1 LKNLNISRKDISDTT
16 LDGDNQLPV
25 FVAIIDDEVD
35 LACLFK
41 EALSQI
47 DGVQVFAFTDP
58 LLALEHFQTNH
69 RNYSVVISDYRMP
82 TMTGMELLS
91 TVKDVNPAVTRIMMS
106 AFEIQDE
113 LFQEFKCVDKFLQ
126 KPVLMTDLINEV
138 RMLVSKMQIADT
150 NRIS

>member
-1 LKNLNISRKDISDTT
+1 
-16 LDGDNQLPV
+16 V
-25 FVAIIDDEVD
+25 FIAIIDDEPD

-47 DGVQVFAFTDP
+47 DGAEVFAFTDP

-69 RNYSVVISDYRMP
+69 QNYMVIISDYRMP
-82 TMTGMELLS
+82 SMTGIELLS
-91 TVKDVNPAVTRIMMS
+91 KIKDINPAVTRIMMS

-113 LFQEFKCVDKFLQ
+113 LFQEFRCVDKFLQ

-138 RMLVSKMQIADT
+138 RMLVSKIQILGT

>member
-1 LKNLNISRKDISDTT
+1 MFI
-16 LDGDNQLPV
+16 
-25 FVAIIDDEVD
+25 AIIDDEPD

-47 DGVQVFAFTDP
+47 DGVEVFAFTDP

-69 RNYSVVISDYRMP
+69 QNYMVIISDYRMP
-82 TMTGMELLS
+82 SMTGIELLS
-91 TVKDVNPAVTRIMMS
+91 KIKEVNPAVTRIMMS

-113 LFQEFKCVDKFLQ
+113 LFQECNCVDKFLQ
-126 KPVLMTDLINEV
+126 KPVMMTDLINEV
-138 RMLVSKMQIADT
+138 RKLLNPIQIPNP

>member
-1 LKNLNISRKDISDTT
+1 VGVLDTT
-16 LDGDNQLPV
+16 LDSDNQQPV
-25 FVAIIDDEVD
+25 FVAVIDDETD
-35 LACLFK
+35 LAYLFK
-41 EALSQI
+41 DALSQI

-91 TVKDVNPAVTRIMMS
+91 RIKEVNPAVIGIMMS

-113 LFQEFKCVDKFLQ
+113 LFNECDCVDKFLQ
-126 KPVLMTDLINEV
+126 KPISIVKLIDEIE
-138 RMLVSKMQIADT
+138 MLV
-150 NRIS
+150 NRLRVPNKNRPTQHKPHCES

>member
-1 LKNLNISRKDISDTT
+1 VDVLDTT
-16 LDGDNQLPV
+16 LDSDNQQPV
-25 FVAIIDDEVD
+25 FVAVIDDETD
-35 LACLFK
+35 LAYLFK
-41 EALSQI
+41 DALSQI

-91 TVKDVNPAVTRIMMS
+91 RIKDVNPAVIGIMMS

-113 LFQEFKCVDKFLQ
+113 LFNECDCVDKFLQ
-126 KPVLMTDLINEV
+126 KPISIVKLIDEV
-138 RMLVSKMQIADT
+138 EMLV
-150 NRIS
+150 NRLRVPNKNCPT

>member
-1 LKNLNISRKDISDTT
+1 MFI
-16 LDGDNQLPV
+16 
-25 FVAIIDDEVD
+25 AIIDDEPD

-47 DGVQVFAFTDP
+47 DGAEVFAFTDP

-69 RNYSVVISDYRMP
+69 QNYMVIISDYRMP
-82 TMTGMELLS
+82 SMTGIELLS
-91 TVKDVNPAVTRIMMS
+91 KIKDVNPAVTRIMMS

-113 LFQEFKCVDKFLQ
+113 LFQEFRCVDKFLQ
-126 KPVLMTDLINEV
+126 KPILMTDLINEV
-138 RMLVSKMQIADT
+138 RMLVSKIQILGT

>member
-1 LKNLNISRKDISDTT
+1 MR
-16 LDGDNQLPV
+16 DNQSPV
-25 FVAIIDDEVD
+25 FVAVIDDEVD
-35 LACLFK
+35 LAYLFK

-58 LLALEHFQTNH
+58 LLALEHFKANH
-69 RNYSVVISDYRMP
+69 QNYRVVISDYRMP

-91 TVKDVNPAVTRIMMS
+91 KIKDVNPAVTRIMMS

-113 LFQEFKCVDKFLQ
+113 LFQECKCVDKFLQ

-138 RMLVSKMQIADT
+138 RMLVSKMQILGT

>member
-1 LKNLNISRKDISDTT
+1 MECN
-16 LDGDNQLPV
+16 NQSPV
-25 FVAIIDDEVD
+25 FIAVIDDELD

-47 DGVQVFAFTDP
+47 DGAEVFAFTDP
-58 LLALEHFQTNH
+58 LLALEHFKANH
-69 RNYSVVISDYRMP
+69 QNYMVIISDYRMP
-82 TMTGMELLS
+82 TMTGMELLRKI
-91 TVKDVNPAVTRIMMS
+91 KDVNPAVTTIMMS

-113 LFQEFKCVDKFLQ
+113 LFQECKCVDKFLQ

-138 RMLVSKMQIADT
+138 RMLLNTMQIPNT

>member
-1 LKNLNISRKDISDTT
+1 MFI
-16 LDGDNQLPV
+16 
-25 FVAIIDDEVD
+25 AIIDDEPD

-47 DGVQVFAFTDP
+47 DGAEVFAFTDP

-69 RNYSVVISDYRMP
+69 QNYMVIISDYRMP
-82 TMTGMELLS
+82 SMTGIELLS
-91 TVKDVNPAVTRIMMS
+91 KIKDVNPEVTRIMMS

-113 LFQEFKCVDKFLQ
+113 LFEECKCVDKFLQ
-126 KPVLMTDLINEV
+126 KPVLMTDLIDEV
-138 RMLVSKMQIADT
+138 RMLVSKIQILGT

>member
-1 LKNLNISRKDISDTT
+1 MERN
-16 LDGDNQLPV
+16 NQSPV
-25 FVAIIDDEVD
+25 FVAVIDDEAD
-35 LACLFK
+35 LAYLFK

-47 DGVQVFAFTDP
+47 DGVKVFAFTDP
-58 LLALEHFQTNH
+58 SLALEHFKANH
-69 RNYSVVISDYRMP
+69 QNYRVVISDYRMP

-91 TVKDVNPAVTRIMMS
+91 KIKDVNPAVTRIMMS

-113 LFQEFKCVDKFLQ
+113 LFQEYKCVDKFLQ

-138 RMLVSKMQIADT
+138 RMLLSTMQIPNT

>member
-1 LKNLNISRKDISDTT
+1 MERN
-16 LDGDNQLPV
+16 NQSPV
-25 FVAIIDDEVD
+25 FVAVIDDEAD
-35 LACLFK
+35 LAYLFK

-58 LLALEHFQTNH
+58 LLALEHFKANH
-69 RNYSVVISDYRMP
+69 QNYRVVISDYRMP

-91 TVKDVNPAVTRIMMS
+91 KIKDVSPAATRIMMS

-113 LFQEFKCVDKFLQ
+113 LFQEYKCVDKFLQ

-138 RMLVSKMQIADT
+138 RMLVSKIQILGT
-150 NRIS
+150 NRMS

>member
-1 LKNLNISRKDISDTT
+1 MEHDKQS
-16 LDGDNQLPV
+16 PV
-25 FVAIIDDEVD
+25 FVAVIDDEAD
-35 LACLFK
+35 LAYLFK

-47 DGVQVFAFTDP
+47 DGVEVFAFTDP
-58 LLALEHFQTNH
+58 SLALEHFKANH
-69 RNYSVVISDYRMP
+69 QNYRVVISDYRMP

-91 TVKDVNPAVTRIMMS
+91 KIKDVSPATTRIMMS

-113 LFQEFKCVDKFLQ
+113 QFQECKCVDKFLQ

-138 RMLVSKMQIADT
+138 RMLVSKIQILGT

>member
-1 LKNLNISRKDISDTT
+1 MEHDKQS
-16 LDGDNQLPV
+16 PV
-25 FVAIIDDEVD
+25 FVAVIDDEAD
-35 LACLFK
+35 LAYLFK

-47 DGVQVFAFTDP
+47 DGVEVFAFTDP
-58 LLALEHFQTNH
+58 SLALEHFKANH
-69 RNYSVVISDYRMP
+69 QNYRVVISDYRMP

-91 TVKDVNPAVTRIMMS
+91 KIKDVSPATTRIMMS

-113 LFQEFKCVDKFLQ
+113 LFQEYKCVDKFLQ

-138 RMLVSKMQIADT
+138 RMLVSKIQILGT

>member
-1 LKNLNISRKDISDTT
+1 MERNSQS
-16 LDGDNQLPV
+16 PV
-25 FVAIIDDEVD
+25 FVAVIDDEAD
-35 LACLFK
+35 LAYLFK

-58 LLALEHFQTNH
+58 SLALEHFKANH
-69 RNYSVVISDYRMP
+69 SNYMVVISDYRMP

-91 TVKDVNPAVTRIMMS
+91 KIKDVSPEATRIMMS

-113 LFQEFKCVDKFLQ
+113 LFQEYKCVDKFLQ
-126 KPVLMTDLINEV
+126 KPVLMTDLIDEV
-138 RMLVSKMQIADT
+138 RMLVSKMQIPDT

>member
-1 LKNLNISRKDISDTT
+1 MFI
-16 LDGDNQLPV
+16 
-25 FVAIIDDEVD
+25 AIIDDEPD

-47 DGVQVFAFTDP
+47 DGAEVFAFTDP

-69 RNYSVVISDYRMP
+69 QNYMVIISDYRMP
-82 TMTGMELLS
+82 SMTGIELLS
-91 TVKDVNPAVTRIMMS
+91 KIKDVNPEVTRIMMS

-113 LFQEFKCVDKFLQ
+113 LFEECKCVDKFLQ

-138 RMLVSKMQIADT
+138 RMLVSKIQILGT

>member
-1 LKNLNISRKDISDTT
+1 VDILDTT
-16 LDGDNQLPV
+16 LDTDNQQPV
-25 FVAIIDDEVD
+25 FVAVIDDETD
-35 LACLFK
+35 LVYLFK
-41 EALSQI
+41 DALSQI

-69 RNYSVVISDYRMP
+69 QNYRVVISDYRMP

-138 RMLVSKMQIADT
+138 RMLVSKIQIPGT